1 MKLKNIVIICLFL
14 SLAVNWAILE
24 AENRPQLARL
34 HYSGGGD
41 WYNDPDT
48 LPNLVEFINESLNVE
63 FTKPQAI
70 VRPSDNDIFDYPFIY
85 MTGHGNIS
93 FSDQEIRQIRKY
105 LLRGGFLYV
114 DDDYGMDEA
123 FRREIKKVFP
133 DREMIELPADY
144 RLFSCFYLFP
154 QGIPKIHEHDGK
166 PPQAFGIFDDY
177 GRMMVLYT
185 YETNVS
191 DGWTDAHDNPPDVR
205 QEAFEMGANII
216 YYIMTQ

>member
-1 MKLKNIVIICLFL
+1 MTATGKSALVLFIFLLILVNL
-14 SLAVNWAILE
+14 SAD
-24 AENRPQLARL
+24 NRHQLARL
-34 HYSGGGD
+34 HYDGGGD

-48 LPNLVEFINESLNVE
+48 LPNLVKYINDNIRTNFS
-63 FTKPQAI
+63 PIQAV
-70 VRPSDNDIFDYPFIY
+70 VRPNEPNLFDYPFIF

-93 FSDQEIRQIRKY
+93 FSEQDARQLREY
-105 LLRGGFLYV
+105 LMRGGFLYA

-133 DREMIELPADY
+133 DREMIELPANHE
-144 RLFSCFYLFP
+144 LFNCFYEFP

-166 PPQAFGIFDDY
+166 RPQAFAIFDDY

-191 DGWTDAHDNPPDVR
+191 DGWTDAHDNPPEIRRD
-205 QEAFEMGANII
+205 AFRMGANML
-216 YYIMTQ
+216 YYIITR